1 MGFWENLIVGWI
13 AILDRWAEEMGKSE
27 PVHGEDRALTGT
39 DRIDKTLSTSGADLV
54 PGGPDMTAD
63 IPATRPEVGDDEPP
77 PHERQPVG
85 LRAARVIK
93 TTLTRTTRRD
103 LGRAMLD
110 MTGPGGWRSSA
121 LNPDMPDPRKFAI
134 LSDRFDKI
142 ALTDEGT
149 VLYRELLALAAVAAG
164 WAQGIQRR
172 HWRDVKRARRAQ
184 RRERRARR
192 RGDHVREPGTVP
204 GLARGHGDV
213 DP

>member
-1 MGFWENLIVGWI
+1 LE
-13 AILDRWAEEMGKSE
+13 RWAIEVGEYTE
-27 PVHGEDRALTGT
+27 PVRGTERVDRA
-39 DRIDKTLSTSGADLV
+39 LSTSGADLV
-54 PGGPDMTAD
+54 PGGPDLTAELPAPE
-63 IPATRPEVGDDEPP
+63 IPADMPP
-77 PHERQPVG
+77 PHERQPAG

-93 TTLTRTTRRD
+93 TTLTLTTRRD

-110 MTGPGGWRSSA
+110 MTGPGGWRSTT

-172 HWRDVKRARRAQ
+172 HWRDVKRVRRAA
-184 RRERRARR
+184 RRERRRARR
-192 RGDHVREPGTVP
+192 T
-204 GLARGHGDV
+204 ARHR
-213 DP
+213 DPAR

>member
-1 MGFWENLIVGWI
+1 MGEQT
-13 AILDRWAEEMGKSE
+13 E
-27 PVHGEDRALTGT
+27 PVRTDPGLTGAA
-39 DRIDKTLSTSGADLV
+39 RIDKTLSTSGADLL
-54 PGGPDMTAD
+54 PGGPDMTME
-63 IPATRPEVGDDEPP
+63 IPTESAHEREI
-77 PHERQPVG
+77 PHERQPAG

-110 MTGPGGWRSSA
+110 MTGPGGWRSTT

-149 VLYRELLALAAVAAG
+149 VLYRELLALAAVATG

-172 HWRDVKRARRAQ
+172 HWRDVKRARRAT
-184 RRERRARR
+184 RRERRRTRRAAR
-192 RGDHVREPGTVP
+192 RGDHVREVGTVP
-204 GLARGHGDV
+204 GLDT
-213 DP
+213 